1 MKRCVFSVTVLAAC
15 LQKKFGVIGRETT
28 QAGVGTLMKLL
39 LKSTM
44 RNPISS
50 APSIM
55 MGQCWKAMFQNA
67 EIAAPLCKYYKIAF
81 QILFS
86 S

>member
-1 MKRCVFSVTVLAAC
+1 MNTESTFSMKRCVFSVTVLAAY

-44 RNPISS
+44 QNPISS
-50 APSIM
+50 AP
-55 MGQCWKAMFQNA
+55 
-67 EIAAPLCKYYKIAF
+67 
-81 QILFS
+81 
-86 S
+86 